1 MIGFISLL
9 TGKKLPIYRRKR
21 LRHRL
26 RLAILLVSS
35 LVFGVQG
42 ALLLYY
48 PFDTLPVTI
57 SHRGVDNGNAVQNSI
72 EALEKTSQLK
82 PDYIEMDVQ
91 ETKDGQFI
99 VMHDADLMALTG
111 NTGGTHDY
119 TLAELTAMTA
129 SENGMTGPVPSF
141 DEYLE
146 KADELGQKLLVE
158 IKVTDA
164 DSPNLTGNF
173 LKKYGQRL
181 IAKGHQMHSLDYR
194 TIIESKQYNE
204 QLVSFFILPFNSIY
218 PTTVADGYT
227 IEYTSLDQNFM
238 TKSWIRGKSVYA
250 WTPNDKESMTKM
262 LLVQVDGIITDN
274 LTGLKSLMS
283 ELKENHRYPDLF
295 FLEFQHL
302 LYNFE

>member
-1 MIGFISLL
+1 
-9 TGKKLPIYRRKR
+9 
-21 LRHRL
+21 
-26 RLAILLVSS
+26 
-35 LVFGVQG
+35 
-42 ALLLYY
+42 
-48 PFDTLPVTI
+48 
-57 SHRGVDNGNAVQNSI
+57 
-72 EALEKTSQLK
+72 
-82 PDYIEMDVQ
+82 
-91 ETKDGQFI
+91 
-99 VMHDADLMALTG
+99 
-111 NTGGTHDY
+111 
-119 TLAELTAMTA
+119 MTA
-129 SENGMTGPVPSF
+129 SENGMTAPVPSF

-164 DSPNLTGNF
+164 DSPNLTRNF

-250 WTPNDKESMTKM
+250 WTPNDEESMTKM
-262 LLVQVDGIITDN
+262 LLLQVDGIITDN

-283 ELKENHRYPDLF
+283 ELKENHRSPNLF

>member
-9 TGKKLPIYRRKR
+9 TGKKLPIYCRKR

-26 RLAILLVSS
+26 RLAIL
-35 LVFGVQG
+35 
-42 ALLLYY
+42 
-48 PFDTLPVTI
+48 
-57 SHRGVDNGNAVQNSI
+57 NGNAVQNSI

-99 VMHDADLMALTG
+99 VMHDTDLMALTG

-141 DEYLE
+141 HEYLE

-164 DSPNLTGNF
+164 DSPNLTRNF
-173 LKKYGQRL
+173 LKKYGQL
-181 IAKGHQMHSLDYR
+181 SVKF
-194 TIIESKQYNE
+194 IEVE
-204 QLVSFFILPFNSIY
+204 
-218 PTTVADGYT
+218 
-227 IEYTSLDQNFM
+227 
-238 TKSWIRGKSVYA
+238 
-250 WTPNDKESMTKM
+250 
-262 LLVQVDGIITDN
+262 
-274 LTGLKSLMS
+274 
-283 ELKENHRYPDLF
+283 H
-295 FLEFQHL
+295 
-302 LYNFE
+302 

>member
-1 MIGFISLL
+1 
-9 TGKKLPIYRRKR
+9 
-21 LRHRL
+21 
-26 RLAILLVSS
+26 
-35 LVFGVQG
+35 
-42 ALLLYY
+42 
-48 PFDTLPVTI
+48 
-57 SHRGVDNGNAVQNSI
+57 
-72 EALEKTSQLK
+72 
-82 PDYIEMDVQ
+82 
-91 ETKDGQFI
+91 
-99 VMHDADLMALTG
+99 
-111 NTGGTHDY
+111 
-119 TLAELTAMTA
+119 MTA
-129 SENGMTGPVPSF
+129 SENGMTAPVPSF

-164 DSPNLTGNF
+164 DSPNLTRNF

-181 IAKGHQMHSLDYR
+181 IAKGHHMHSLDYR

-238 TKSWIRGKSVYA
+238 TKSWIRGKSVYE
-250 WTPNDKESMTKM
+250 ESMTKM
-262 LLVQVDGIITDN
+262 LLLQVDGIITDN

-283 ELKENHRYPDLF
+283 ELEENHRYPDLF
-295 FLEFQHL
+295 FLEFQRL